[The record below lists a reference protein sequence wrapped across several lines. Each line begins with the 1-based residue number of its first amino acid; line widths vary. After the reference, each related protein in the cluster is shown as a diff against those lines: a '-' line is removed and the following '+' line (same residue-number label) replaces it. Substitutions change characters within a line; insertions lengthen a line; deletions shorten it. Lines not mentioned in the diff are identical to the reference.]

1 MFRSSAA
8 HEYLAQGTKRC
19 LRDFYE
25 RGVHTNNEEV
35 FAGRAE
41 CRSPVG
47 TSARA
52 IGGGVSG
59 PEPGSGDFVHAERS
73 GADCVLEKVGR
84 AQIEQSW
91 RRLGRNLKRKPQDPL
106 AIRQRYAELETLR
119 REYRER
125 RATMIARHRALLN
138 PSQADRLQALVEAKR
153 LSRFGSEVGCLYLE

>member
-25 RGVHTNNEEV
+25 CVHTNNEEV
-35 FAGRAE
+35 FAGCAE

-84 AQIEQSW
+84 AISNS
-91 RRLGRNLKRKPQDPL
+91 RQD
-106 AIRQRYAELETLR
+106 
-119 REYRER
+119 
-125 RATMIARHRALLN
+125 
-138 PSQADRLQALVEAKR
+138 SQGKTRV
-153 LSRFGSEVGCLYLE
+153 CLHSLIKSCNF